1 MSKIVDFNSEKN
13 KKMHKKEEEAKRK
26 KHNEKVIKKIKRND
40 TSRNINVWKF
50 YALLLLAIA
59 VFIVLFK

>member
-1 MSKIVDFNSEKN
+1 MSKIVDFNSEKD
-13 KKMHKKEEEAKRK
+13 KKMKKKEVEAKRK

-40 TSRNINVWKF
+40 TSSKLNVWKF
-50 YALLLLAIA
+50 YALLLLVIA